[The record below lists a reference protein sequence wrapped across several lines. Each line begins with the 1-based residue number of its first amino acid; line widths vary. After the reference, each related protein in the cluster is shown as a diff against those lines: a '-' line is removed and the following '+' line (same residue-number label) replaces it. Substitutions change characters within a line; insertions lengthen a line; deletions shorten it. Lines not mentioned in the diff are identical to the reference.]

1 MFNMSKYVDIQIRTS
16 YGDISLRMKNI
27 LNKINRWDKFSQ
39 GSALLAGY
47 TEEVWRKLV
56 TKEKYCKKYEKSDD
70 MVCMAIAMAYRKK
83 LNCYILED
91 KEVETFFPKTP
102 AGIRVWNN
110 VLFSCRNG
118 EQVVSEEIE
127 RCLIGEDVKQRFM
140 DGLMGDAEDQYYEDM
155 ANMDF
160 EEFYSNDKKS
170 SDTKSSNVDAEEVT
184 SEEFK
189 AAQRGDMQLLKRP
202 DVVDAEKVED
212 VVDDNKNVKKNDK
225 NTEKQ
230 PAKDSG
236 KESKKPK
243 SMADVLKSKVSEND
257 PVKTE
262 HPEDDIPDISKSE
275 ESTPFEEDI
284 KKSAYEL
291 NKFHDFGDV
300 MKDLIHFD
308 NDADQKNTYATQ
320 RIENQFM
327 ENNVQFEQVYPKI
340 APFTA
345 LLNKNGY
352 AVEYRFFEIPA
363 GKLIHAYV
371 VTMATN
377 ASMLLF
383 IDPNVIY
390 KNGYNV
396 LTSTS
401 GRGKLLTEAFIPISD
416 EENVL
421 LFARKRLNQK
431 ERRAITKKYPAATKT
446 VFELIDFSGLG
457 KREALD
463 NNEWTSLVNNLGD
476 LIKEEN
482 LQFRATIGEYK
493 SPDKFRLYS
502 SNATIPFS
510 NLEEDIAII
519 RMDGTT
525 FWVDYDIQKYG
536 EKKYACG
543 TNDVAVG

>member
-16 YGDISLRMKNI
+16 YGDISLKMKNI
-27 LNKINRWDKFSQ
+27 LNKINRWDKLSQ
-39 GSALLAGY
+39 GKALLAGY
-47 TEEVWRKLV
+47 TEEVWRNLV

-70 MVCMAIAMAYRKK
+70 LVAMAIAMAYRKK
-83 LNCYILED
+83 LQCYIPED

-102 AGIRVWNN
+102 AGIRIWNN
-110 VLFSCRNG
+110 VLFSCKNG
-118 EQVVSEEIE
+118 EQIVSDEIE
-127 RCLIGEDVKQRFM
+127 RCLIGNDMKQRFI
-140 DGLMGDAEDQYYEDM
+140 DSLMGDAEDQYYEDM
-155 ANMDF
+155 AKEIFPDC
-160 EEFYSNDKKS
+160 EKS
-170 SDTKSSNVDAEEVT
+170 SDAKGEKVNAEEVT

-189 AAQRGDMQLLKRP
+189 AAQRGQMYLLKKP
-202 DVVDAEKVED
+202 EVVDTQKVEEII
-212 VVDDNKNVKKNDK
+212 DDNSAAKKTNNQNMSKNS
-225 NTEKQ
+225 
-230 PAKDSG
+230 AKDSNKG
-236 KESKKPK
+236 SKNR
-243 SMADVLKSKVSEND
+243 SMADVLKSKNEND
-257 PVKTE
+257 PVTTE
-262 HPEDDIPDISKSE
+262 HPEDDAPANSNDAD
-275 ESTPFEEDI
+275 STPFAEDI

-291 NKFHDFGDV
+291 NKLHDFGDV
-300 MKDLIHFD
+300 MKDLIKFD
-308 NDADQKNTYATQ
+308 KGEEQKDTYATQ
-320 RIENQFM
+320 RIETQFM
-327 ENNVQFEQVYPKI
+327 QNNVQFEQVYPKI

-371 VTMATN
+371 ITMATN

-401 GRGKLLTEAFIPISD
+401 GRGKLLTEAFIPITD

-431 ERRAITKKYPAATKT
+431 ERKVIAKKYPAATKT

-457 KREALD
+457 KREPFD
-463 NNEWTSLVNNLGD
+463 GKEWASLVNNLGD

-482 LQFRATIGEYK
+482 LQFRATITDYK

-502 SNATIPFS
+502 SNTTLPFS

-519 RMDGTT
+519 RMNGTT